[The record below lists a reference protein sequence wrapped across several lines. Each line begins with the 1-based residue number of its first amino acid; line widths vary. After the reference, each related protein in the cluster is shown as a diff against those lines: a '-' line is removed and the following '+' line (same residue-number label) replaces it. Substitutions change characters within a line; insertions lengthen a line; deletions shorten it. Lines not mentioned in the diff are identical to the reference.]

1 MSKILKI
8 KNKNNFVKNFLSPIS
23 KISDSV
29 VLEPKEKDSKNFLTC
44 LCCTPDNSVFL
55 YIEHPLEDSLDNDIK
70 LNCPDVKKFIRA
82 VDAISHV
89 DEIEF
94 VVDSNNLS
102 YKDKFLRF
110 KYHLLE
116 DGIIKKP
123 TMKLEKL
130 DQTVFHTNFVLEK
143 DSIRNL
149 LRGSVF
155 SCDSNKLYVSANKD
169 GVYAELTDK
178 TRKNIDTITLMVADE
193 FKGEEIENIPFSFDI
208 FRIMENVN
216 NDIFVK
222 INKDRGIVIFEIF
235 NNYNKTIYI
244 MSSLVK

>member
-1 MSKILKI
+1 MSKTIKI
-8 KNKNNFVKNFLSPIS
+8 KNKTNFVKNFLSPIS

-29 VLEPKEKDSKNFLTC
+29 VLEPKVKDDKNYLTC

-55 YIEHPLEDSLDNDIK
+55 YIEHPLEEALDGELK
-70 LNCPDVKKFIRA
+70 LNCSDVKKFIRA
-82 VDAISHV
+82 IDAISYS

-94 VVDSNNLS
+94 SIENNNLS
-102 YKDKFLRF
+102 YKDKLLRF

-123 TMKLEKL
+123 IMKLEKL
-130 DQTVFHTNFVLEK
+130 DDTVFHTNFVLEK
-143 DSIRNL
+143 DAIKGL
-149 LRGSVF
+149 LKGSVF

-178 TRKNIDTITLMVADE
+178 TRKNIDTITLMVSDE
-193 FKGEEIENIPFSFDI
+193 YKGDEIENIPFSFDI
-208 FRIMENVN
+208 FRIMENLN
-216 NDIFVK
+216 HDIFVK
-222 INKDRGIVIFEIF
+222 INKDKGIVIFEIF